1 MLKRK
6 TVSAF
11 GLMMLLS
18 MLCWACTSESYD
30 TGDGSLS
37 YMCADFVE
45 AKTDNEALLSSATTD
60 DGTEI
65 IFQPKVKADWI
76 KTKDSVYRALL
87 YYNKVEDKT
96 TTKAIAVK
104 QVLVP
109 KVLGKYKAA
118 ASTVTYPE
126 DPVTFEAAWMS
137 ANRRYI
143 NLSLYIKI
151 GSKDGKIG
159 TQSLGMLHYET
170 VELQSG
176 AKLYRLKLLHD
187 QNKVP
192 EYYST
197 QVYISI
203 PMYRLPFE
211 LAAGD
216 KVEIGVNTY
225 KGFVSREF
233 DVE

>member
-109 KVLGKYKAA
+109 KVLSKSKAA

-126 DPVTFEAAWMS
+126 DPVTFETAWMS

-159 TQSLGMLHYET
+159 TQSLGMLIYT
-170 VELQSG
+170 
-176 AKLYRLKLLHD
+176 
-187 QNKVP
+187 
-192 EYYST
+192 
-197 QVYISI
+197 
-203 PMYRLPFE
+203 
-211 LAAGD
+211 
-216 KVEIGVNTY
+216 
-225 KGFVSREF
+225 
-233 DVE
+233 

>member
-1 MLKRK
+1 M
-6 TVSAF
+6 
-11 GLMMLLS
+11 
-18 MLCWACTSESYD
+18 
-30 TGDGSLS
+30 
-37 YMCADFVE
+37 
-45 AKTDNEALLSSATTD
+45 
-60 DGTEI
+60 
-65 IFQPKVKADWI
+65 
-76 KTKDSVYRALL
+76 
-87 YYNKVEDKT
+87 EDKT

-109 KVLGKYKAA
+109 KVLSKSKAA

-126 DPVTFEAAWMS
+126 DPVTFETAWMS

-170 VELQSG
+170 VEQQNG

-211 LAAGD
+211 LMTGD

-225 KGFVSREF
+225 KGYVSRVY

>member
-87 YYNKVEDKT
+87 YYNK
-96 TTKAIAVK
+96 
-104 QVLVP
+104 
-109 KVLGKYKAA
+109 
-118 ASTVTYPE
+118 

-211 LAAGD
+211 FAAGD

>member
-1 MLKRK
+1 MKDMLKRK

-109 KVLGKYKAA
+109 KVLGKSK
-118 ASTVTYPE
+118 
-126 DPVTFEAAWMS
+126 AWMS

>member
-1 MLKRK
+1 M
-6 TVSAF
+6 
-11 GLMMLLS
+11 
-18 MLCWACTSESYD
+18 
-30 TGDGSLS
+30 
-37 YMCADFVE
+37 
-45 AKTDNEALLSSATTD
+45 
-60 DGTEI
+60 
-65 IFQPKVKADWI
+65 
-76 KTKDSVYRALL
+76 
-87 YYNKVEDKT
+87 EDKT

-109 KVLGKYKAA
+109 KVLGKSKAA

-211 LAAGD
+211 FAAGD

>member
-1 MLKRK
+1 MKDMLKRK

-45 AKTDNEALLSSATTD
+45 A
-60 DGTEI
+60 
-65 IFQPKVKADWI
+65 DWI

-109 KVLGKYKAA
+109 KVLGKSKAA

-211 LAAGD
+211 LATGD